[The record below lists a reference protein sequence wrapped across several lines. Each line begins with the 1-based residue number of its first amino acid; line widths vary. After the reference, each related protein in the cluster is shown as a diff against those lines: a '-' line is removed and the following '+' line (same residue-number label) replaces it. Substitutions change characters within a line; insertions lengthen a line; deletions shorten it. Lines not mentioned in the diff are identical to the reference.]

1 MKKSII
7 LMLSL
12 LLTCMG
18 AIAQNSKA
26 EKKAAKKA
34 KAEREFL
41 QSKDLVNSGGFTFV
55 ALEAAALGGQRFFL
69 NTIPNYIHIDQEEG
83 DIYMPYFGAV
93 HAANGYSAEAGVK
106 YKGKLEKY
114 NLEINED
121 KQSMKL
127 TFEVRLKNNEQ
138 VEFNFD
144 IYKGGATTLV
154 LASSRRK
161 AITYYGKFRE
171 LEKPLIN

>member
-1 MKKSII
+1 MKKILTIALSI
-7 LMLSL
+7 
-12 LLTCMG
+12 LLTTTV
-18 AIAQNSKA
+18 AFAQTTKVD
-26 EKKAAKKA
+26 KKALKKE

-41 QSKDLVNSGGFTFV
+41 QSKDLVESGSFTFV

-69 NTIPNYIHIDQEEG
+69 NTIPNYIHIDQVEG
-83 DIYMPYFGAV
+83 DIYMPYFGTV

-106 YKGKLEKY
+106 YKGKLDKY
-114 NLEINED
+114 TLQINED

-144 IYKGGATTLV
+144 IYRGGATTLV